1 MARTKGQSG
10 NPKGRAAEKP
20 FADALRM
27 EIKDAGEDHQKLRII
42 AKKLLDKAAEG
53 DMQAIN
59 CLADRLDGKPSQAVE
74 VSGDTPRYVIRT
86 PLPNATSEEWEQE
99 HFPIRSLSTSSGSG

>member
-1 MARTKGQSG
+1 LTSWLEFFSG
-10 NPKGRAAEKP
+10 RIQFGNQ
-20 FADALRM
+20 
-27 EIKDAGEDHQKLRII
+27 DAGEDHQKLRII
-42 AKKLLDKAAEG
+42 AKKLLDKAAKG

-74 VSGDTPRYVIRT
+74 VSGDTTRYVIRA

-99 HFPIRSLSTSSGSG
+99 HFPARNAG